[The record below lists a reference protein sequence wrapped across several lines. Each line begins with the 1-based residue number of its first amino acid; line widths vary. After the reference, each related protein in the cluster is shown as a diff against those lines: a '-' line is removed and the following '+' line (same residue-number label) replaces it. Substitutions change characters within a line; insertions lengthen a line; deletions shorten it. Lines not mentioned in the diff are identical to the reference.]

1 MRDAFG
7 LFRGHCLKEPSCLEY
22 CTEGSPTGPLD
33 TSQLRCSRCGCSPQD
48 HAATASDDT
57 HGEAHRERNRARIEA
72 SHDNTQAALGHK
84 AAGDD
89 AFRRRNFRT
98 AYAAYGAA
106 LALTPDDPVLL
117 SNRSLAY
124 LRAGRVGP
132 ALADAER
139 AAALA
144 PGWSKA
150 AYRRGACLQQLERC
164 DEAAEAFER
173 AEELEPG
180 DCAEARRG
188 RQAALQQAAAQRRQ
202 HAELDRS
209 RRQTT
214 ERQMLNAAAA
224 AEHEAKLEAVAAGR
238 ISSVQDWTDADSRAW
253 RAQSEAAE
261 GGGSGDTGVDDVA
274 DEASGLV
281 LESNSETGEGGGSGG
296 EGGGG
301 GGTLALPPRRYTL
314 VHEDGRIHSRDNFEP
329 AWGMRRV
336 HLESAPEPVW
346 VQTDAARWLQS
357 AEALTASASLA
368 STLALT
374 LTLTLALTLALAK
387 G

>member
-1 MRDAFG
+1 MPSANAPPAKLGGPQLALMRDTFG
-7 LFRGHCLKEPSCLEY
+7 LYRGHCLREPSCLEY

-33 TSQLRCSRCGCSPQD
+33 TSQLCCSRCGCSPQE
-48 HAATASDDT
+48 HAATAAEGTDDT
-57 HGEAHRERNRARIEA
+57 HSEAHRERNRARTEA
-72 SHDNTQAALGHK
+72 SHKNAQAALEHK

-98 AYAAYGAA
+98 AYEAYGSA
-106 LALTPDDPVLL
+106 LALTPDDQVLL

-124 LRAGRVGP
+124 LRAGRLGQ

-150 AYRRGACLQQLERC
+150 AYRRGACLQQLERY

-173 AEELEPG
+173 AEELEPE

-202 HAELDRS
+202 HAELDKS

-214 ERQMLNAAAA
+214 ERQALNAAAA

-238 ISSVQDWTDADSRAW
+238 ISSVQDWSDADSRAW
-253 RAQSEAAE
+253 RAQSEGVE
-261 GGGSGDTGVDDVA
+261 GAHGDAGVDDGA
-274 DEASGLV
+274 DEGSALV
-281 LESNSETGEGGGSGG
+281 LESNSETGEGGGEG

-301 GGTLALPPRRYTL
+301 GDGDGGGGEGDGGGGDGAADQQTGTPVSSYGN
-314 VHEDGRIHSRDNFEP
+314 GRSLF
-329 AWGMRRV
+329 
-336 HLESAPEPVW
+336 
-346 VQTDAARWLQS
+346 LQF
-357 AEALTASASLA
+357 
-368 STLALT
+368 
-374 LTLTLALTLALAK
+374 
-387 G
+387 